1 MNELTMVNI
10 LRNHNR
16 SIKYKKNDWELLNN
30 KRQQALKL
38 LNIFVAA
45 GFNPCIYGSLARGD
59 VHIDSDIDIVF
70 LQRIS
75 SFLVEHVLFKNGYD
89 NYFREIIMATPG
101 DTIKLYIY
109 LSELES
115 ITIPISPFDKKSLE
129 FYSFGGKINQ
139 NQLNRKIRVPGID
152 KRLVF
157 IKPTIDGHEESSIL
171 GSEHNVA
178 KEINVDIETI
188 IERRNVLLR
197 REQYG
202 RTGVFLKRALNP
214 DESTEDVL
222 KLLAKKKA
230 IIRNKL
236 REI

>member
-1 MNELTMVNI
+1 MDNI

-16 SIKYKKNDWELLNN
+16 IIKYINNDWELLNN
-30 KRQQALKL
+30 KRLQALKL
-38 LNIFVAA
+38 LNIFVEE
-45 GFNPCIYGSLARGD
+45 GFNPYIYGSLARGD
-59 VHIDSDIDIVF
+59 VNIDSDIDIVF

-75 SFLVEHVLFKNGYD
+75 SFLIEHILFKNGYD
-89 NYFREIIMATPG
+89 NYFREIVMATPR

-129 FYSFGGKINQ
+129 FYSFGGKVNQVQLIN
-139 NQLNRKIRVPGID
+139 KIRVPGID

-157 IKPTIDGHEESSIL
+157 INPTNDGHEESSVI
-171 GSEHNVA
+171 GNEHNVA
-178 KEINVDIETI
+178 KLINVDIETI

-202 RTGVFLKRALNP
+202 RTGVFIKRSLKP

-222 KLLAKKKA
+222 KILARKKT
-230 IIRNKL
+230 IIRKKM

>member
-1 MNELTMVNI
+1 MDKI

-16 SIKYKKNDWELLNN
+16 IIKYNKNDWELLNN
-30 KRQQALKL
+30 KRLQALEL
-38 LNIFVAA
+38 LNIFVVA
-45 GFNPCIYGSLARGD
+45 GFNPYIYGSVARGN

-70 LQRIS
+70 PQRIS
-75 SFLVEHVLFKNGYD
+75 SFLVEHVLYKNGYD
-89 NYFREIIMATPG
+89 NYFREIVMATPG

-129 FYSFGGKINQ
+129 FYSFGGKINH
-139 NQLNRKIRVPGID
+139 NQLKRKIRVPGID

-157 IKPTIDGHEESSIL
+157 INPTNDGHDESSII
-171 GSEHNVA
+171 GNEHTIA
-178 KEINVDIETI
+178 KEINIDIETI
-188 IERRNVLLR
+188 IERKNVLLR

-202 RTGVFLKRALNP
+202 RTGVFIKRPLNP

-222 KLLAKKKA
+222 KLLARKKT
-230 IIRNKL
+230 IIRKKL

>member
-1 MNELTMVNI
+1 MNELTMDNI

-16 SIKYKKNDWELLNN
+16 IIEYKKNDWELLNN
-30 KRQQALKL
+30 KRLQALKL
-38 LNIFVAA
+38 LNIFFVE
-45 GFNPCIYGSLARGD
+45 GFNPYIFGSLARGD

-75 SFLVEHVLFKNGYD
+75 SFLIEHVLFKNGYD
-89 NYFREIIMATPG
+89 NYFREIIMATPR

-115 ITIPISPFDKKSLE
+115 ITIPISPFDKKGLE

-139 NQLNRKIRVPGID
+139 NQLKSKIRVPGID
-152 KRLVF
+152 KRLVL
-157 IKPTIDGHEESSIL
+157 INPTNNGHEESSII
-171 GSEHNVA
+171 GNEHNVA
-178 KEINVDIETI
+178 KEINIDIETI

-202 RTGVFLKRALNP
+202 RTGVFIKRPLKP

-222 KLLAKKKA
+222 KILARKKT
-230 IIRNKL
+230 IIRKKL

>member
-1 MNELTMVNI
+1 MDNI

-16 SIKYKKNDWELLNN
+16 IIKYINNDWELLNN
-30 KRQQALKL
+30 KRLQALKL
-38 LNIFVAA
+38 LNIFVEE
-45 GFNPCIYGSLARGD
+45 GFNPYIYGSLARGD
-59 VHIDSDIDIVF
+59 VNIDSDIDIVF

-75 SFLVEHVLFKNGYD
+75 SFLIEHILFKKGYD
-89 NYFREIIMATPG
+89 NYFREIVMATPR

-129 FYSFGGKINQ
+129 FYSFGGKVNQVQLIN
-139 NQLNRKIRVPGID
+139 KIRVPGID
-152 KRLVF
+152 KRLVL
-157 IKPTIDGHEESSIL
+157 INPTNDGHEESSVI
-171 GSEHNVA
+171 GNEHNVA
-178 KEINVDIETI
+178 KLINVDIETI

-202 RTGVFLKRALNP
+202 RTGVFIKRSLKP

-222 KLLAKKKA
+222 KILARKKT
-230 IIRNKL
+230 IIRKKM

>member
-1 MNELTMVNI
+1 MDKI

-16 SIKYKKNDWELLNN
+16 IINYKKNDWELLNR
-30 KRQQALKL
+30 KRLQALKL
-38 LNIFVAA
+38 LDLFVKA
-45 GFNPCIYGSLARGD
+45 GFNPYVYGSLARGD

-70 LQRIS
+70 LKRIS
-75 SFLVEHVLFKNGYD
+75 SFLIEHVLFKNGYN
-89 NYFREIIMATPG
+89 NYFREIVMATPG

-139 NQLNRKIRVPGID
+139 AQLKREIRVPGID
-152 KRLVF
+152 KRLVL
-157 IKPTIDGHEESSIL
+157 IKPISSGYEESSIL
-171 GSEHNVA
+171 GNEHNVA

-188 IERRNVLLR
+188 MERRNVLLR
-197 REQYG
+197 REQFG
-202 RTGVFLKRALNP
+202 RTGVFLKRPLNP
-214 DESTEDVL
+214 DESTEDAL
-222 KLLAKKKA
+222 KTLARKKT
-230 IIRNKL
+230 IIRKKL

>member
-1 MNELTMVNI
+1 MDNI

-16 SIKYKKNDWELLNN
+16 IIEYKKNDWELLNN
-30 KRQQALKL
+30 KRLQALKL
-38 LNIFVAA
+38 LNIFFVE
-45 GFNPCIYGSLARGD
+45 GFNPYIFGSLARGD

-75 SFLVEHVLFKNGYD
+75 SFLIEHVLFKNGYD
-89 NYFREIIMATPG
+89 NYFREIIMATPR

-139 NQLNRKIRVPGID
+139 NQLKSKIRVPGID
-152 KRLVF
+152 KRLVL
-157 IKPTIDGHEESSIL
+157 INPTNNGHEESSII
-171 GSEHNVA
+171 GNEHNVA
-178 KEINVDIETI
+178 KEINIDIETI

-202 RTGVFLKRALNP
+202 RTGVFIKRPLKP

-222 KLLAKKKA
+222 KILARKKT
-230 IIRNKL
+230 IIRKKL

>member
-1 MNELTMVNI
+1 MNKI

-16 SIKYKKNDWELLNN
+16 IINYNANHWELLNN
-30 KRQQALKL
+30 KRLQALKL
-38 LNIFVAA
+38 LNLFVME
-45 GFNPCIYGSLARGD
+45 GFKPYVFGSIARGD
-59 VHIDSDIDIVF
+59 VHVDSDIDIIF

-75 SFLVEHVLFKNGYD
+75 SFLIEHVLFKNGYD

-115 ITIPISPFDKKSLE
+115 IIIPISPFNKRSLD
-129 FYSFGGKINQ
+129 FYSFGGKVNQ
-139 NQLNRKIRVPGID
+139 NQLKRKIRVPGID
-152 KRLVF
+152 KRLVL
-157 IKPTIDGHEESSIL
+157 IKPTNEGHEESSII
-171 GSEHNVA
+171 GNEHNAA
-178 KEINVDIETI
+178 KEIKVDIETI
-188 IERRNVLLR
+188 LERRNVLLR

-202 RTGVFLKRALNP
+202 RTGVFLKRSLNP

-230 IIRNKL
+230 IIRKKL

>member
-1 MNELTMVNI
+1 MDKI

-16 SIKYKKNDWELLNN
+16 IIKYKKNDWELLNN
-30 KRQQALKL
+30 KRLQALKL
-38 LNIFVAA
+38 LNVFVIA
-45 GFNPCIYGSLARGD
+45 GYDPYIYGSLARGD
-59 VHIDSDIDIVF
+59 VHVDSDIDIVF
-70 LQRIS
+70 LRRIS

-139 NQLNRKIRVPGID
+139 NQLKRKIRVPGID

-157 IKPTIDGHEESSIL
+157 INPTNDGHEESSII
-171 GSEHNVA
+171 GNEHDVA
-178 KEINVDIETI
+178 KEINVNIETI

-197 REQYG
+197 REKYG
-202 RTGVFLKRALNP
+202 RTGVFIKRPLNP

-222 KLLAKKKA
+222 KLLARKKS
-230 IIRNKL
+230 IIRKKL

>member
-1 MNELTMVNI
+1 MDNI
-10 LRNHNR
+10 LRNYNR
-16 SIKYKKNDWELLNN
+16 IIKYKKSNWELLNN
-30 KRQQALKL
+30 KRLQALKL
-38 LNIFVAA
+38 LNIFVEE
-45 GFNPCIYGSLARGD
+45 GFNPYIYGSLARGD
-59 VHIDSDIDIVF
+59 VNIDSDIDIVF

-75 SFLVEHVLFKNGYD
+75 SFLIEHILFKKGYD
-89 NYFREIIMATPG
+89 NYFREIVMATPR

-115 ITIPISPFDKKSLE
+115 ITIPISPFDKKNLE

-139 NQLNRKIRVPGID
+139 VQLKNKIRVPGID
-152 KRLVF
+152 KRLVL
-157 IKPTIDGHEESSIL
+157 INPTNDGHEESSVI
-171 GSEHNVA
+171 GNEHNVA
-178 KEINVDIETI
+178 KQINVDIETV

-202 RTGVFLKRALNP
+202 RTGVFIKRSLKP

-222 KLLAKKKA
+222 KILARKKT
-230 IIRNKL
+230 IIRNKM